1 MIETTLL
8 FSHYLDWNE
17 KGTATMGLLASAL
30 LFGVTKR
37 AVSRVV
43 LLVGCPRLPLLLSLL
58 TSPPSLP
65 QLVSMGYSVVRQ
77 SIGEDMNR
85 VLLLGAAYTVLSS
98 IYTLAASMP
107 TGAQYV
113 GDSQLQSLF
122 SLVIMLLAIADTTFY
137 MWILSSLNN
146 LLITLRS
153 RKQTAKY
160 DLYNQFRFILI
171 VCVSLAVVWAIYG
184 GYLVT
189 DSTVFAQSWE
199 WKWTL
204 NASSELI
211 YFAIFVAI
219 AALWAPYKNNQRY
232 VSYVELS
239 PVFSEDGETRQRG
252 PEAMD
257 AEIELEAEYGGQL
270 EEDPFQG
277 TGALDPTMAILKK
290 N

>member
-1 MIETTLL
+1 
-8 FSHYLDWNE
+8 
-17 KGTATMGLLASAL
+17 
-30 LFGVTKR
+30 
-37 AVSRVV
+37 
-43 LLVGCPRLPLLLSLL
+43 
-58 TSPPSLP
+58 
-65 QLVSMGYSVVRQ
+65 MGYSVVRQ
-77 SIGEDMNR
+77 SIGEDMTR
-85 VLLLGAAYTVLSS
+85 VLNLGAAYTVLSS
-98 IYTLAASMP
+98 IYTLVASMP

-113 GDSQLQSLF
+113 GESQSLF
-122 SLVIMLLAIADTTFY
+122 SLVIMLLAIVDTTFY
-137 MWILSSLNN
+137 LWTISSLNN

-160 DLYNQFRFILI
+160 DLYNQFRVILV
-171 VCVSLAVVWAIYG
+171 VCISLAVVWAVYG

-211 YFAIFVAI
+211 YFVIFVSI
-219 AALWAPYKNNQRY
+219 AVLWAPYRNNQRY

-239 PVFSEDGETRQRG
+239 PVFGEEGEGRQTGGSERG
-252 PEAMD
+252 GGEAMD